1 MKKLLLSLALI
12 FGLTGIAHASLYD
25 FYAGKLPSLPDR
37 AKIAQNYGISDY
49 TGTYSQNI
57 VLEKKLRENANL
69 GLTPTPQPLLNGTN
83 VWTGKNTFNGGAT
96 STRMIVGTNNPT
108 AAAST
113 TAGLWVGGNAT
124 TTASMDVN
132 TLCFNGANCVTGIQ
146 NLLFTTSSPDTVN
159 REHVADGEVELCSAT
174 VPANYM
180 TSRMV
185 RIHANVL
192 GETLAGT
199 LVFKMYY
206 GNTQM
211 STVSAP
217 TGQIGNELDG
227 FIYGTSTNNQAG
239 VLTTKASKNSSA
251 WDNSILSN
259 RGLTQVNSGAAQT
272 VKLTAQVSTG
282 SDVWYKGGCYI
293 ELVY

>member
-132 TLCFNGANCVTGIQ
+132 TLCFNGVNCVDSVK
-146 NLLFTTSSPDTVN
+146 NLLVVTSTPDDTI
-159 REHVADGEVELCSAT
+159 RQHVADNEVDICSAT

-180 TSRMV
+180 TSRMIN
-185 RIHANVL
+185 IHAAVH
-192 GETLAGT
+192 GEGLSGP

-206 GNTQM
+206 GSTQI

-217 TGQIGNELDG
+217 AGEVGIELNG

-239 VLTTKASKNSSA
+239 VLTLNSAKNSSV

-259 RGLTQVNSGAAQT
+259 RGLAQINSGAAQT
-272 VKLTAQVSTG
+272 VRLTGQVSTG
-282 SDVWYKGGCYI
+282 SDTWYKSGCHI